1 MTNAPLSGLL
11 VVELASVLAG
21 PSVGQ
26 FLAELGARVLKIEAP
41 GGDGTR
47 GWVAKSERM
56 PPGLSAY
63 FSCVNWGK
71 ESLCVNLR
79 ALGGRELVEALIA
92 KSDVVVS
99 NYRPGSREAQWVDG
113 LRQRYPR
120 LVVAEISAYGS
131 TDIRAGYDVIL
142 QAESGMMA
150 LTGDSQGEPMKMPV
164 AMVDLLLAHQIKEGV
179 LAALYRRERTGEG
192 CLVRGDLYSS
202 AVSSLSNLAALSLW
216 SGIEPTRQGNKHS
229 AISPYGNL
237 VYCRGGEPLVLA
249 VGSDAQFKAL
259 CDILGRPEWASD
271 ARFVHNKERV
281 ENHEALHELLKAEFI
296 RHDAKVLAEAFR
308 VQGVPFGFVRS
319 IGEALADPVVEPLK
333 IRTEGSVKGLK
344 TFVCSLDGQR
354 VTELTPPPSKGAQAE
369 EVLRGILGLDPAKI
383 QDLRRGGA
391 LL

>member
-47 GWVAKSERM
+47 GWVAKSETM

-71 ESLCVNLR
+71 QSLCVNLR
-79 ALGGRELVEALIA
+79 APGGRELVEELIA
-92 KSDVVVS
+92 KADVVVS
-99 NYRPGSREAQWVDG
+99 NYRPGSREALWVDG
-113 LRQRYPR
+113 LRQRFPR

-131 TDIRAGYDVIL
+131 DDIRAGYDVIL

-164 AMVDLLLAHQIKEGV
+164 AMVDILLAHQIKEGV
-179 LAALYRRERTGEG
+179 LAALYQRERTGQG
-192 CLVRGDLYSS
+192 SLVRGDLYSA
-202 AVSSLSNLAALSLW
+202 AVSSLSNLAALHLW

-237 VYCRGGEPLVLA
+237 VHCRGGEAMVLA
-249 VGSDAQFKAL
+249 VGSDAQFQSL
-259 CDILGRPEWASD
+259 CTILGRPAWASD
-271 ARFVHNKERV
+271 PRFIHNKQRV
-281 ENHEALHELLKAEFI
+281 ENHEALHALLKAEFSL
-296 RHDAKVLAEAFR
+296 HEAKTLAEALR
-308 VQGVPFGFVRS
+308 VQGVPFGFVRA
-319 IGEALADPVVEPLK
+319 IGEAIADPVIEPLK
-333 IRTEGSVKGLK
+333 LRMGSEVKGLR
-344 TFVCSLDGQR
+344 TFVCTLDGQR
-354 VTELTPPPSKGAQAE
+354 VSELSSPPSKGAQAE
-369 EVLRGILGLDPAKI
+369 AVLGELLGCNSARI
-383 QDLRRGGA
+383 AQLRQQGA
-391 LL
+391 LV